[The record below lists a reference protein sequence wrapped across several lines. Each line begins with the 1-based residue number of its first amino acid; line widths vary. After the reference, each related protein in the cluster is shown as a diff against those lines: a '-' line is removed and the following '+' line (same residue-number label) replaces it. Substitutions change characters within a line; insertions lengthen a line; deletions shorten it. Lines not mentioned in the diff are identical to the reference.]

1 MQKATTLSLANVIIP
16 RFLVYFNEI
25 GSEQLTFYVILL
37 TDCLSALGS
46 FGF

>member
-1 MQKATTLSLANVIIP
+1 MILNAKGNYFVTSNSK
-16 RFLVYFNEI
+16 FFVYFNEI

-37 TDCLSALGS
+37 TDYLSTLGS

>member
-1 MQKATTLSLANVIIP
+1 MLFVTSK

-25 GSEQLTFYVILL
+25 GSEQLTFYLILL
-37 TDCLSALGS
+37 TDYLTTLGS